1 MIWAFHRAGAMSV
14 TWLITMSGLV
24 GLLVFGISLGI
35 YVHSSPL
42 LKRGVRTSAVCVD
55 VGQVVAGSMLLLG
68 YTPPSGHAR
77 QYTVGPLVFPPV
89 RVGCRL
95 DVIYDPKRPQEV
107 SLPERL
113 PKSTRGVV
121 ISMAVSG
128 TVLVACAVRIVVAVR
143 G

>member
-1 MIWAFHRAGAMSV
+1 M

-42 LKRGVRTSAVCVD
+42 LKRGVRTSAVCVN
-55 VGQVVAGSMLLLG
+55 VGQVAAGSMLLLE
-68 YTPPSGHAR
+68 YTPPGGPAR
-77 QYTVGPLVFPPV
+77 QYTVGPFVFPPV
-89 RVGCRL
+89 RVGGRL

-107 SLPERL
+107 SLPDRL